1 MITRKKIEKT
11 EDNSTNKNK
20 LDKQK
25 EFLNNWNKVFI
36 DSPTGY
42 DIALRLTKEQK
53 AKIEKIDSATN
64 DFKKQVVNLI
74 ENKDD
79 EKIKDFSKN
88 LVFENLTINSNEI
101 STKTIEYR

>member
-1 MITRKKIEKT
+1 M
-11 EDNSTNKNK
+11 
-20 LDKQK
+20 
-25 EFLNNWNKVFI
+25 
-36 DSPTGY
+36 
-42 DIALRLTKEQK
+42 ALRLTKEQK